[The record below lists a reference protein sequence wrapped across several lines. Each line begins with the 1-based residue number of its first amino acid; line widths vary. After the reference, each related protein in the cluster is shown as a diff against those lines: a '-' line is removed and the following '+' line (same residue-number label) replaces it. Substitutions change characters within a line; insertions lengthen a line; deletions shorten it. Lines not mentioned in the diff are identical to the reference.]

1 MKFNDKVKTIFNEYK
16 ALYKSYWRMLHDKE
30 CKIED
35 DNTFMITALTRA
47 ICSIEKELE
56 YEQVKINRA
65 VEALVTDMKEDGEDE
80 IL

>member
-1 MKFNDKVKTIFNEYK
+1 MEFNEKVKTLFKDYK
-16 ALYKSYWRMLHDKE
+16 NLYKEYWTLIYEEE